1 MTSRVFPRYGSEIE
15 YAEPA
20 WYQGLPTAYYNES
33 HVAWR
38 ARVRD
43 FVERELKPHVSDWEE
58 KEDTMP
64 IKQLCKKMVA
74 LGLYGRN
81 YPKEYGGGGGLN
93 DTETF
98 DVFHSL
104 VFADELGRTGAGGVT
119 TALTVGVAIG
129 LGPVIAGGSEALKK
143 RVATEVLHADKF
155 ICLAVTE
162 AQAGSDVSAVRT
174 TATLDPTRRFYIVS
188 GEKKFIS
195 GASYADYFT
204 TAVKTDKG
212 VSVLLVE
219 RGPGVSVRRLKTQG
233 WLASN
238 TGFVIFDNVKV

>member
-1 MTSRVFPRYGSEIE
+1 MSARVFPRFGSEIE

-20 WYQGLPTAYYNES
+20 WYQGLPTAFYNES

-43 FVERELKPHVSDWEE
+43 FVETELKPNVTEWEE

-74 LGLYGRN
+74 LGLYGRG
-81 YPKEYGGGGGLN
+81 YPKEYGGGGGPSVP
-93 DTETF
+93 EF
-98 DVFHSL
+98 DIFHGL
-104 VFADELGRTGAGGVT
+104 IFADELGRTGAGGVT
-119 TALTVGVAIG
+119 TALTVGVGIG

-174 TATLDPTRRFYIVS
+174 TATLDPSGRFYTVS

-195 GASYADYFT
+195 GAAYADYFT
-204 TAVKTDKG
+204 TAVKTDNG

-219 RGPGVSVRRLKTQG
+219 RGPGVTVRRLKTQG
-233 WLASN
+233 WLASS
-238 TGFVIFDNVKV
+238 TGFVIFDQVKV